1 MTSEEKKKR
10 GQGSREWR
18 ETGLGVFLP
27 RFFFFNGGGLL
38 SCRSNHLVF
47 TFCFYAFVLE
57 DDASSLLL
65 LLGVEDRLYGI
76 VENALQIRLSL
87 GRALQILD
95 GLDLLRQLLS
105 THGGNRLLTRGAHL
119 LQSRGIVSQIQLGS
133 DQQVRHIRAEVH
145 QLRVPLL

>member
-1 MTSEEKKKR
+1 MKKKKSGVR
-10 GQGSREWR
+10 ARESGEKRAW
-18 ETGLGVFLP
+18 GFFCHA
-27 RFFFFNGGGLL
+27 FFFFNGGGLL